1 MPTSSRLNNPKPVRG
16 DAGIAPYNTPK
27 RRKTMLYNIFK
38 AFWVGGLL
46 CVIAQIIIDKTKLTP
61 ARIMVSYVVAGA
73 FLTLIGV
80 YDPIVKYAGAGAT
93 VPIIGFGYSL
103 CKGAVK
109 AVSEK
114 GLMGVMTG
122 GITATAGG
130 ITAAILFGCLAAIFS
145 KPRSK

>member
-1 MPTSSRLNNPKPVRG
+1 
-16 DAGIAPYNTPK
+16 
-27 RRKTMLYNIFK
+27 MLYNIFK
-38 AFWVGGLL
+38 AFWVGGIL

-130 ITAAILFGCLAAIFS
+130 ITAAILFGCLAALFS
-145 KPRSK
+145 KPRLK